1 MKIDGNREFEL
12 LKKFGFTRLA
22 GSEEELAAA
31 NILKAE
37 AESLGVET
45 SLESFEITDADLV
58 QAELEVLEPYN
69 KKYTVTA
76 YKCSGN
82 VTDLVADFIYVE
94 NGNEVALKN
103 AKGKIV
109 LINGYLR
116 LPAYRRLIEAGVA
129 GFITMSGSLRD
140 KEEKNDL
147 FVRMLR
153 KNLRAFGEIPGLNIH
168 ISDAFE
174 MITKKA
180 SKVRMTTETHEK
192 TLTSHNVIATIP
204 GTTYPDEIISFGAHY
219 DSVEFSSGTSDNG
232 AGSVIIMELLRYFA
246 ANPPART
253 LKFMWYGSEEIGL
266 EGSKAYI
273 RMHEEELDK
282 HLLMIN
288 VDIAGLVLGSETCFV
303 TASKDLTTYIN
314 MFMKVKGHEIS
325 VSQSIYSS
333 DCVPYADKGVPAV
346 NFVRGGTD
354 GSAFI
359 HSRYDNLDTMSA
371 DAFVTTT
378 TIVRDFAEHVV
389 NAVVFPEKKQVP
401 PEMVEAVD
409 KYLFKKELAEA
420 EAMKAQK

>member
-45 SLESFEITDADLV
+45 TLESFEITDADLV

-82 VTDLVADFIYVE
+82 VTDLVADFVYVE

-140 KEEKNDL
+140 KEEKDDL

-153 KNLRAFGEIPGLNIH
+153 KNLRAFGEIPGVNIH
-168 ISDAFE
+168 ISP
-174 MITKKA
+174 KKHPKCA
-180 SKVRMTTETHEK
+180 
-192 TLTSHNVIATIP
+192 
-204 GTTYPDEIISFGAHY
+204 
-219 DSVEFSSGTSDNG
+219 
-232 AGSVIIMELLRYFA
+232 
-246 ANPPART
+246 
-253 LKFMWYGSEEIGL
+253 
-266 EGSKAYI
+266 
-273 RMHEEELDK
+273 
-282 HLLMIN
+282 
-288 VDIAGLVLGSETCFV
+288 
-303 TASKDLTTYIN
+303 
-314 MFMKVKGHEIS
+314 
-325 VSQSIYSS
+325 
-333 DCVPYADKGVPAV
+333 
-346 NFVRGGTD
+346 
-354 GSAFI
+354 
-359 HSRYDNLDTMSA
+359 
-371 DAFVTTT
+371 
-378 TIVRDFAEHVV
+378 
-389 NAVVFPEKKQVP
+389 
-401 PEMVEAVD
+401 
-409 KYLFKKELAEA
+409 
-420 EAMKAQK
+420 